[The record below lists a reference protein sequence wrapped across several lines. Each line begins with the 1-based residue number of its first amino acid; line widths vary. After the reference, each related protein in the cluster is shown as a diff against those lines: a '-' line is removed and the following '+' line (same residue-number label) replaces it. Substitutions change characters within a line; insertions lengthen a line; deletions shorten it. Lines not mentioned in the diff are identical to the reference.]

1 MLTRGAPGHVGPSS
15 LPSRPASSHRAP
27 QCSTSPRPHRA
38 GQPAPG
44 TWPPRISPG
53 PLHHRQVETGGQHP
67 PPQEASADTRDPLTP
82 SRRSTPTPC
91 HLTPTHAAAHARA
104 GRQGTGLH
112 SPSGLTGWSS
122 RPSSLS
128 SPRARVTLCSCRD
141 KSPSDVGRMRQPQPR
156 PRSPRARPAR
166 HPCIHHAARGR
177 L

>member
-1 MLTRGAPGHVGPSS
+1 MSGPPPSPPDRPPPTALRSAARRPGLTA
-15 LPSRPASSHRAP
+15 LD
-27 QCSTSPRPHRA
+27 SPPL
-38 GQPAPG
+38 G
-44 TWPPRISPG
+44 PG
-53 PLHHRQVETGGQHP
+53 PPGSPQDPSTTGGWKP
-67 PPQEASADTRDPLTP
+67 GAGAPPQEASADTRDPLTP

-91 HLTPTHAAAHARA
+91 HLTPTHAAPQARA